1 MTLVNLT
8 IEMPENIEQKARAA
22 GLLTNEKV
30 FELIEAEL
38 ERKRKESWKRL
49 QTMMDDISTAF
60 RADYCHLTDEEAME
74 MIAQWGDEATN
85 DAQTSDE
92 EIHRAD
98 KSRPYATFGD
108 AILNTQH

>member
-22 GLLTNEKV
+22 GLLTSEKV

-38 ERKRKESWKRL
+38 ERKREESWKRL

-60 RADYCHLTDEEAME
+60 RADYGHLTDDEAME
-74 MIAQWGDEATN
+74 MIAQWA
-85 DAQTSDE
+85 DE
-92 EIHRAD
+92 ED
-98 KSRPYATFGD
+98 EEENPQGTD
-108 AILNTQH
+108 AA